1 MVTQTLAKGLGAL
14 PRLLPLCLGL
24 GLGLCPGGGL
34 AAEEAP
40 RYSLSAEAATSL
52 TLAAEGLDPAVADSA
67 ALWGLTAT
75 FLHRIEAR
83 GWGLVL
89 SHSLDLSGQAAATPS
104 FAPTL
109 TVYEAYT
116 RLDIDDWG
124 QLFVGKRRMGL
135 GVGTTF
141 APGDLIDPRSG
152 FWDQKSGFRGLDL
165 SASVGSE
172 LAIRAALSLD
182 RNFDAW
188 AAGMRAKAAPALRAA
203 YLASRDG
210 AAGPADPRLLVGALS
225 ADALFGALQVSVAGV
240 FSQDSIARPSAGLSY
255 DLGGVILVAEG
266 AVELAG
272 GLDKPAWYGTA
283 GARYT
288 WSADSVSATLA
299 LDYDYNGAPGIL
311 RQTNYVLPMGNL
323 VFNDLF
329 SLTARALVEVDS
341 PSALVSA
348 ILTLYPV
355 PGFDLEFT
363 VLACLGAAGGEFA
376 SLAAPPSAGPD
387 PATDAIG
394 FAARVHF

>member
-1 MVTQTLAKGLGAL
+1 MFSHNPAIGRSAL
-14 PRLLPLCLGL
+14 PLFLSFCLALGPGL
-24 GLGLCPGGGL
+24 GLGLD
-34 AAEEAP
+34 AEEAP
-40 RYSLSAEAATSL
+40 RYSLSADAATSL
-52 TLAAEGLDPAVADSA
+52 TLAAKGFDPAVADSA
-67 ALWGLTAT
+67 AVWGVTAN
-75 FLHRIEAR
+75 FLHRVEAR

-89 SHSLDLSGQAAATPS
+89 SHSLDLSGQTAATVATY
-104 FAPTL
+104 FAPSI

-116 RLDIDDWG
+116 RLDIGEWG

-135 GVGTTF
+135 GIGTTF

-152 FWDQKSGFRGLDL
+152 FWDQKNGFRGVDL

-203 YLASRDG
+203 YLAALDG
-210 AAGPADPRLLVGALS
+210 AAGPADPSLLVGALS
-225 ADALFGALQVSVAGV
+225 ADALLGALQVSVAGV
-240 FSQDSIARPSAGLSY
+240 FSKDSVARPSAGLSY
-255 DLGGVILVAEG
+255 DLGGIIVQAEG

-272 GLDKPAWYGTA
+272 GLDKPGWYGTA

-288 WSADSVSATLA
+288 WSTDSVSATLA
-299 LDYDYNGAPGIL
+299 LDYDHNGAEGIL
-311 RQTNYVLPMGNL
+311 KHTNYVLPMGNIA
-323 VFNDLF
+323 VNDLF
-329 SLTARALVEVDS
+329 SLTARALVEVEA

-348 ILTLYPV
+348 ILVLYPL

-363 VLACLGAAGGEFA
+363 VLASLGAAGGEFA

-387 PATDAIG
+387 PTTNAVG